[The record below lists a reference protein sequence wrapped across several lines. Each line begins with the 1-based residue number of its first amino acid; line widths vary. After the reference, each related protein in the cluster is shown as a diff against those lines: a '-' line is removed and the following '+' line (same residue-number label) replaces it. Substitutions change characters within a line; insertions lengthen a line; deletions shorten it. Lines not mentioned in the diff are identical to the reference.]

1 MIKLYV
7 NIYGGDSDDSR
18 EYEISEELAELLRR
32 KNYRDYW
39 DEMDEEERTSDNFD
53 LELENWDVRGMM
65 SDKSIPEH
73 LREELNAIDS
83 DASCRADELAIEE
96 ALEYN
101 PYEWDEYEWMEKD
114 IENGLFVPDKN
125 FEQFLEESDWDP
137 ADEDYDEEDV
147 HEDYY
152 DEISESYESWVE
164 TLPASDR
171 AERYGLSD
179 YSDISYGYQL
189 GAVNKAAEKQ
199 HSES

>member
-7 NIYGGDSDDSR
+7 NIWGGSYDDDR

-32 KNYRDYW
+32 KNYKDYW
-39 DEMDEEERTSDNFD
+39 DDMDEEERTCNDFE
-53 LELENWDVRGMM
+53 LELDSGEVCDMI

-73 LREELNAIDS
+73 LRDKLNIIDS
-83 DASCRADELAIEE
+83 DASYRADELAIEE

-114 IENGLFVPDKN
+114 IENNLFVPEKS

-137 ADEDYDEEDV
+137 ADEDYDEEDA
-147 HEDYY
+147 HADYY
-152 DEISESYESWVE
+152 GEISDSYESWVE
-164 TLPASDR
+164 TLPAADR

-179 YSDISYGYQL
+179 YSDIDYGYKFTFI
-189 GAVNKAAEKQ
+189 NKAAE
-199 HSES
+199 E